1 MGIECEDNM
10 SEFRIAVIGAADIA
24 NKFCNAV
31 THVEGAKVVAV
42 GSRSLERAKAFAEK
56 NQIPAAYGS
65 YEEMLV
71 AERPDA
77 AYIAV
82 TTNAHYEMCLLCIK
96 HKIPFLC
103 EKTMC
108 TSVADTVDALTK
120 AKEAGIF
127 SMEAM
132 WSRFL
137 PAINQAKKWIQDGR
151 IGNTQYAAINVGFEA
166 AKGDENR
173 FWNPA
178 LGGGVAYDL
187 TVYAYEIMTYMIEKE
202 IKQVQT
208 ASAFYHTG
216 VDASNHITLVYDD
229 MLATLNSSIAVRLE
243 EKMVIDGE
251 LGRIVVPVPHFAS
264 QAFLYDKNGQVV
276 EQFQDTETP
285 EGNGFVHE
293 ARELVRCVKEGR
305 LESDRVPHEL
315 TIEYAGICEE
325 LLKR

>member
-1 MGIECEDNM
+1 M

-31 THVEGAKVVAV
+31 SYIDGAKIVAV
-42 GSRSLERAKAFAEK
+42 GSRSAERAKAFAQK
-56 NQIPAAYGS
+56 NQIPAAYGD

-71 AERPDA
+71 TEKPDA

-82 TTNAHYEMCLLCIK
+82 TTNAHYDMCLLCIK
-96 HKIPFLC
+96 HKVPFLC

-108 TSVADTVDALTK
+108 TSVEQTVDALSK
-120 AKEAGIF
+120 AKAAGIF

-137 PAINQAKKWIQDGR
+137 PAINTAKKWIVEGK
-151 IGNTQYAAINVGFEA
+151 IGNTQYASINVGFQA
-166 AKGDENR
+166 AAGDDNR
-173 FWNPA
+173 FWNPK
-178 LGGGVAYDL
+178 LGGGVAFDL

-202 IKQVQT
+202 IKEVQT

-216 VDASNHITLVYDD
+216 VDASNHITLVYED
-229 MLATLNSSIAVRLE
+229 MLASLNSSIAVRLE

-264 QAFLYDKNGQVV
+264 EAILYDKSGKEMEHFVDQ
-276 EQFQDTETP
+276 ETP
-285 EGNGFVHE
+285 NGNGFYHE
-293 ARELVRCVKEGR
+293 AKELMRCVQSGA
-305 LESDRVPHEL
+305 LESVTVPHAL
-315 TIEYAGICEE
+315 TIEYARVAER
-325 LLKR
+325 LLEKK

>member
-1 MGIECEDNM
+1 M

-31 THVEGAKVVAV
+31 SHVEGAKIVAV

-56 NQIPAAYGS
+56 NHLPAAYGS
-65 YEEMLV
+65 YEEMLIT
-71 AERPDA
+71 EKPDA

-108 TSVADTVDALTK
+108 TSVADTVDVFKK

-127 SMEAM
+127 AMEAM

-137 PAINQAKKWIQDGR
+137 PAINAAKKWIVDGK
-151 IGNTQYAAINVGFEA
+151 IGNTQYAAINVGFQA
-166 AKGDENR
+166 AAGDDNR

-202 IKQVQT
+202 IKQRQT

-251 LGRIVVPVPHFAS
+251 LGRIIVPVPHFAS
-264 QAFLYDKNGQVV
+264 EAFLYDKEGNVV
-276 EQFQDTETP
+276 EHFVDKETP

-293 ARELVRCVKEGR
+293 AKELMRCVQSGK
-305 LESDRVPHEL
+305 LESETVPQEL
-315 TIEYAGICEE
+315 TIEYAKICEE
-325 LLKR
+325 LLAR